1 MGTVVAHYPIS
12 LFDHEQKKLEMH
24 FDEQKMWKDFE
35 EKYLKDYKYPS
46 DRDEY
51 RPPYTNNYYGGV
63 DFSDAK
69 TTGLIRGIGWD
80 LIKSIGKKIISGD
93 FNLTTITIP
102 IRVMIPLSILQHLCN
117 SHFNFPFYL
126 NLASKSSDPLERMK
140 LVIVASMSCWHRSLV
155 FLKPLNPILG
165 ETYEMIWE
173 DGAHEYVEQTSHHP
187 PVSHFLIN
195 GPNNNYK
202 YYGYVSFVTNAWFNS
217 CNLTNVGKRT
227 VEVNGSVIEFQY
239 AVDHYSNTFWGTF
252 RHESIGELSFEDK
265 ISGLK
270 AEFKMGNIVG
280 KLSDYFQ
287 GEIVDKEGN
296 SVSSFSGSYLTNIEF
311 DGVRYWDVRKNIDI
325 EAFPVKDQIKSSS
338 IYREDSNF
346 LYEKKLEEAQ
356 EAKDKLE
363 NLQRHD
369 RKLRAKYNN

>member
-1 MGTVVAHYPIS
+1 M
-12 LFDHEQKKLEMH
+12 
-24 FDEQKMWKDFE
+24 
-35 EKYLKDYKYPS
+35 
-46 DRDEY
+46 
-51 RPPYTNNYYGGV
+51 
-63 DFSDAK
+63 
-69 TTGLIRGIGWD
+69 
-80 LIKSIGKKIISGD
+80 
-93 FNLTTITIP
+93 
-102 IRVMIPLSILQHLCN
+102 
-117 SHFNFPFYL
+117 
-126 NLASKSSDPLERMK
+126 
-140 LVIVASMSCWHRSLV
+140 
-155 FLKPLNPILG
+155 
-165 ETYEMIWE
+165 
-173 DGAHEYVEQTSHHP
+173 
-187 PVSHFLIN
+187 
-195 GPNNNYK
+195 
-202 YYGYVSFVTNAWFNS
+202 SFVTNAWCTS
-217 CNLTNVGKRT
+217 CNLTDGGKRT

-325 EAFPVKDQIKSSS
+325 EAFPVKAQIKSSS